1 MYNNIIEIMNN
12 LTEELLKYRIGELKE
27 VQQYAT
33 KERDIAMLSVLSI
46 YCKNVDELCDVLE
59 KLSHG
64 LTAIHYYKKANI
76 DWFHLRGLNV
86 PYFLSHQHAL

>member
-1 MYNNIIEIMNN
+1 MKGVDMMYDNIIEIMNN
-12 LTEELLKYRIGELKE
+12 LTEEMLKYRIGELKE

-33 KERDIAMLSVLSI
+33 NERDIAMLSVLSI

-59 KLSHG
+59 KLTHG

-76 DWFHLRGLNV
+76 D
-86 PYFLSHQHAL
+86 

>member
-1 MYNNIIEIMNN
+1 MKGVDIMYDNIIEIMNN

-33 KERDIAMLSVLSI
+33 NERDIAMLSVLSI

-64 LTAIHYYKKANI
+64 LAAIHYYKKANI
-76 DWFHLRGLNV
+76 D
-86 PYFLSHQHAL
+86 